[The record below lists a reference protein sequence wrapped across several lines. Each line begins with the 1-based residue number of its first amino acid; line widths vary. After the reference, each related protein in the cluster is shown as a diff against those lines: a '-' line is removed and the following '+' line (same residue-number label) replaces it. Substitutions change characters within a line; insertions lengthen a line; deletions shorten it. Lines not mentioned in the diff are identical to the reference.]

1 MRLLRKTVVACAAL
15 LATAGIARAATM
27 SSGWQEISL
36 SQDQCLSVGVNA
48 VQAMGFQADRQQF
61 FVGGWRGLDG
71 IVVRCAADRGMAIIF
86 VYLSEVS
93 AAQASQMVEQIVA
106 VYRGG
111 GMPRGGK

>member
-1 MRLLRKTVVACAAL
+1 MQRLRTTLLACAAL
-15 LATAGIARAATM
+15 LGTAGIPQAATM

-61 FVGGWRGLDG
+61 FVGGWRGVDG

-86 VYLSEVS
+86 VYLSEGT
-93 AAQASQMVEQIVA
+93 AAEASQMVEQIVA
-106 VYRGG
+106 IYRGG
-111 GMPRGGK
+111 VSRGGK